1 MFCLYIADVLGF
13 ISKKRVLHFLKVLLR
28 REHILSLEA
37 QLLKSNNVSIFVK
50 LDLNFARIL
59 VFTRSYDA
67 LKKVEIYS

>member
-1 MFCLYIADVLGF
+1 MFCLYIADVLSF
-13 ISKKRVLHFLKVLLR
+13 ISKKKVLHFLKVLLR